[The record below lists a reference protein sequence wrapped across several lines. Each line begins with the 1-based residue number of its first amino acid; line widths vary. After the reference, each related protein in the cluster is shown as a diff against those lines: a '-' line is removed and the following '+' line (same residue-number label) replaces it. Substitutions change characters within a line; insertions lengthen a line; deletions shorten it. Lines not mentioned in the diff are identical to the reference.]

1 MQFKVRK
8 IPYLLLFIRVVSS
21 NMLPSK
27 VIDCRSDTVTKPNP
41 AMMAAMVKAE
51 LGDDVYREDPTVLQ
65 LEKEVIFENRI

>member
-1 MQFKVRK
+1 
-8 IPYLLLFIRVVSS
+8 
-21 NMLPSK
+21 MLPSK

-65 LEKEVIFENRI
+65 LEKEVILENCI